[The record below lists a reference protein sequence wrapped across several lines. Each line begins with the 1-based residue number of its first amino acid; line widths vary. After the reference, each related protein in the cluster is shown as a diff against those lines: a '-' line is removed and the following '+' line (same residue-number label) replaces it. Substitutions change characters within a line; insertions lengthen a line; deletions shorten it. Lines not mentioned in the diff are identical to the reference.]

1 MENNEP
7 MMDAVVI
14 DTDLDGVEEAGRVL
28 AGLAKCIGGMLRAMD
43 EASAPEQLPGA
54 KLEQLVADAEKA
66 LHIGVVACRLM
77 ADVFGGE
84 GHGAAADG

>member
-7 MMDAVVI
+7 MMDTVVI

-28 AGLAKCIGGMLRAMD
+28 AGLAKYIGGMLRAMD
-43 EASAPEQLPGA
+43 EASAPEQLPEA
-54 KLEQLVADAEKA
+54 KLERLVADTEKA

-77 ADVFGGE
+77 ADLFGGE
-84 GHGAAADG
+84 GRGAAADG